1 MDPAQVLEWM
11 KAAHRES
18 QQQQTALI
26 QQLSTQHQEHQRQL
40 LKELAEQFKEQTR
53 LSLAQIPAAAAR
65 EDDSEEM
72 GEAGPR
78 PSIRLTKM
86 GATDDPEAYLT
97 TFERV
102 ATTAR
107 WPESHWATIL
117 APYLTGQAK
126 LAYRSLSDRDALHYY
141 KVKEAILDQM
151 GITPET
157 YRQKFRGEQYS
168 PGTRPRVVAQR
179 LREAAWRWLDP
190 EQRTGPQV
198 AELVVLE
205 QFINILPS
213 GGARWVRRHHPSTL
227 SEAIELMNDY
237 EAAEGWE
244 RGHRPERPPP
254 PRRAEPTRSPRP
266 KGSPERNNKWDA
278 GRGSIRRPLAP
289 SWSLPSREGQRE
301 GSGRATGPGASPPK
315 PPAPR
320 GPCFRCGQEGHH
332 IKDCPF
338 MDCSYAQA
346 LAGDGVPTTDGKIL
360 RDVKIG
366 DNLVT
371 ALVDSGCSQTMVRA
385 ELVPQGGPRGPPV
398 QVQCV
403 HGDTHRY
410 STAWVRLRDEGEDSW
425 CYVILAPRLA
435 YPALLGRDWTGFRR
449 AVGQWQ
455 RSEGSGEEG
464 ERIAALGETPTG
476 NAPTAPEG
484 GGPNPEELG
493 HLELDDGDFLQEQRE
508 DPTLRHAWDTACE
521 EAEGQA
527 GTADRPAGPHFEVRA
542 DRLYRVDE
550 GGVDQGTRR
559 QLLVPRRYRY
569 PLMEVAHA
577 NPWAGHLGQE
587 KTVKRILQR
596 FYWPGVYREVRDF
609 CESCPQCQKAGP
621 RNVPKAPLV
630 PLPVVDVPF
639 ERIAMDVVGPL
650 DKSKA
655 GHQYILVILDYATR
669 YPEAVPLRNT
679 YATTIA
685 TELMKLFSRVGLPR
699 EILTDQGTNFT
710 SRVMSEL
717 CRLFQIKSIRTSVY
731 HPQTDGLVERFNR
744 TLKGMLRR
752 FTEQDPRDWDT
763 LLPAL
768 LFAVREAPQ
777 ASTGFS
783 PFELLYGRQPRG
795 ILDVIRERWEDQ
807 ETRVRGSVQYILDL
821 RQRLRSLAEV
831 ARDNLESAQEVQA
844 RYYNRGARLR
854 VFEPGQRVLLLLPTP
869 GSKLVAKWQGPFEV
883 VRRIGEVDYEVK
895 LTGRAEGTK
904 VYHVNLLKAWKG
916 REAMFINPLPPDP
929 ELGPGG
935 VEQTTPGLLQLGDDL
950 DPEQRMEME
959 ALLHQ
964 FPDVMTEQ
972 PGHTAV
978 TYHHIETEPGKK
990 VRDQVRPLPRKMWEP
1005 VKEELQRM
1013 IQWGV
1018 VEESYSE
1025 WRSPIVLVP
1034 KPDGSMRFC
1043 IDFRKVN
1050 ALSRFDAYPMP
1061 RVDELLDR
1069 LGGAQYLSTLDLT
1082 RGYWQIPL
1090 SPPSREKTA
1099 FSTPFGLYHFV
1110 RMPFGLHGAAATF
1123 QRLMDRVLKTHDQ
1136 FAAAYIDDIVVYS
1149 KSWAEHLQHV
1159 KAILQELR
1167 QAGLTANPRKCHFGE
1182 KEVSYLGYTVGRG
1195 RLRPLVE
1202 KVAALRTFQPPRTK
1216 RQATGSES

>member
-1 MDPAQVLEWM
+1 MTTKPPRGGSEATGRRGLPPPGGRNRQEAPVPREVPKGTTSGTPAEDRSGDHWRRPGRYRRGKVNE
-11 KAAHRES
+11 REV
-18 QQQQTALI
+18 
-26 QQLSTQHQEHQRQL
+26 
-40 LKELAEQFKEQTR
+40 
-53 LSLAQIPAAAAR
+53 
-65 EDDSEEM
+65 D
-72 GEAGPR
+72 
-78 PSIRLTKM
+78 
-86 GATDDPEAYLT
+86 
-97 TFERV
+97 
-102 ATTAR
+102 
-107 WPESHWATIL
+107 
-117 APYLTGQAK
+117 
-126 LAYRSLSDRDALHYY
+126 
-141 KVKEAILDQM
+141 
-151 GITPET
+151 
-157 YRQKFRGEQYS
+157 
-168 PGTRPRVVAQR
+168 
-179 LREAAWRWLDP
+179 
-190 EQRTGPQV
+190 
-198 AELVVLE
+198 
-205 QFINILPS
+205 
-213 GGARWVRRHHPSTL
+213 VRRYRAQAHQNHPRQG
-227 SEAIELMNDY
+227 APVF
-237 EAAEGWE
+237 A
-244 RGHRPERPPP
+244 
-254 PRRAEPTRSPRP
+254 
-266 KGSPERNNKWDA
+266 A
-278 GRGSIRRPLAP
+278 GRKDTTLKTAP
-289 SWSLPSREGQRE
+289 SWTARMRRPW
-301 GSGRATGPGASPPK
+301 PGMGYP
-315 PPAPR
+315 
-320 GPCFRCGQEGHH
+320 
-332 IKDCPF
+332 
-338 MDCSYAQA
+338 
-346 LAGDGVPTTDGKIL
+346 L
-360 RDVKIG
+360 R
-366 DNLVT
+366 T
-371 ALVDSGCSQTMVRA
+371 
-385 ELVPQGGPRGPPV
+385 
-398 QVQCV
+398 
-403 HGDTHRY
+403 
-410 STAWVRLRDEGEDSW
+410 
-425 CYVILAPRLA
+425 
-435 YPALLGRDWTGFRR
+435 
-449 AVGQWQ
+449 
-455 RSEGSGEEG
+455 
-464 ERIAALGETPTG
+464 
-476 NAPTAPEG
+476 
-484 GGPNPEELG
+484 
-493 HLELDDGDFLQEQRE
+493 EQRE
-508 DPTLRHAWDTACE
+508 DPTLRHAWDTARE

-1216 RQATGSES
+1216 RQVRRFLGLAGYYRRFVPNFAAIAAPLTDLTRAALPQKVRWSPECEKAFQELKDRLIQAPVLAQPDFSRPFTLYTDASETGIGAVLAQGEGADEHPVIYISRKLFMRERKYATVEKEALAVKWAIDLLRYYLLGNRFRVVTDHAPLRWLQTMKDTNARVMRWYLSLQPYAFDVAHRAGSLHQNADFFSRRHEEEEEETTELERVTDLGRGVCDEAAPARPWGAAEQALIGEKGGACRGCAACTRAAPAQGQLIAPPQSGNPGAAGAETTGGGRHPPAVTDRRAGQWGHRTGGTGNARPVT